1 MFLIFVL
8 LSAVALSATASAASD
23 FTVDSIDYTA
33 ELRSDGCAYVTE
45 VWTVTFVGDYEGFS
59 REIVIPEDNFE
70 AFGELRDITVS
81 VDGNLCSQ
89 AQSDELTNGTYTSEK
104 GENSQE
110 IIWHLSGEDKTHTFS
125 LRYLKTDA
133 VKLYNGLA
141 YFYTTVVNS
150 SDAYGICRDVS
161 ISIKTQKKCFSED
174 FTVLQ
179 SGSIAGKKSDNE
191 IVFSAD
197 NSAGLVKIGISLPS
211 ATFEQGITEI
221 VDNNTGKI
229 IGIILLVLSAA
240 GVGFGVWYFTRHYRS
255 IYRKHMEKKCRRK
268 VYKEASYEAHSEI
281 FSTVSPAR
289 VMTLV
294 SDCTI
299 SGADRFIVTALELL
313 RRGYIAAG
321 ANGFTASEHSSA
333 DDTGRPLD
341 RFEKA
346 VIEFFGSGKWEKTTQ
361 RPLRFYI
368 IMQKLYRKIPFITPE
383 MLLTSEGR
391 RVALLCFELR
401 LSAKRHEFVCP
412 EEISDDAFRGGK
424 YTTSDLLIS
433 VFNEYD
439 LSSASDFVK
448 PDTEKFSCN
457 LFLLRNAY
465 DEGEKQYATEQ
476 LRRKM
481 QKARRQNKHSE
492 TVTDNGDDS
501 Q

>member
-1 MFLIFVL
+1 MLA
-8 LSAVALSATASAASD
+8 AVALSATASAASD

-33 ELRSDGCAYVTE
+33 ELRSNGSAYVTE
-45 VWTVTFVGDYEGFS
+45 VWTVTFNGNYDGFS
-59 REIVIPEDNFE
+59 REIVFPEENFE

-89 AQSDELTNGTYTSEK
+89 AQSDEVTSGTYTFVSD
-104 GENSQE
+104 ENSG
-110 IIWHLSGEDKTHTFS
+110 IIRWNVSGEDRTHTFS
-125 LRYLKTDA
+125 LRYLRTDA

-141 YFYTTVVNS
+141 YFYTTVVNA
-150 SDAYGICRDVS
+150 SDSYGVCRDVD
-161 ISIKTQKKCFSED
+161 IAIKTQKKCFSED
-174 FTVLQ
+174 FTVVQ

-197 NSAGLVKIGISLPS
+197 NSAGLVKIGVSMP
-211 ATFEQGITEI
+211 ADTFEQGITEI
-221 VDNNTGKI
+221 VDNNTGKVV
-229 IGIILLVLSAA
+229 GIILLVLLAA
-240 GVGFGVWYFTRHYRS
+240 GAGFGIWYFAGHYRS
-255 IYRKHMEKKCRRK
+255 IYRNHMEKKCRRK

-281 FSTVSPAR
+281 FSTISPAR

-294 SDCTI
+294 TDCTL
-299 SGADRFIVTALELL
+299 SGADRFIVTSLELL
-313 RRGYIAAG
+313 RRGYIVAD

-341 RFEKA
+341 RFEKS

-361 RPLRFYI
+361 RPLRFFVVL
-368 IMQKLYRKIPFITPE
+368 QKLYRKIPFITPS
-383 MLLTSEGR
+383 MIFTSEGR
-391 RVALLCFELR
+391 RAALLCFELR
-401 LSAKRHEFVCP
+401 LAAKRHEFICP

-424 YTTSDLLIS
+424 YTTADLLIS
-433 VFNEYD
+433 VFNEYA
-439 LSSASDFVK
+439 LSTVTDFVK

-481 QKARRQNKHSE
+481 QKGHRKNKSSE
-492 TVTDNGDDS
+492 AVTDNGDDS